1 MEPRI
6 LSILCFLLLS
16 SSTCASGEK
25 EDERHGSVSSKFQ
38 RMHQESGH
46 DQHMDHQAVLG
57 SRKLAEKFDELSPA
71 ESKKRLGVIARK
83 MDADGDGFVTLSEL
97 TDWIYKS
104 MLSLD
109 KEETDERFDDIDA
122 DNNDLITW
130 EEYLL
135 DTFGTDND
143 LPLDPEDQ
151 KLLEE
156 DRKYFR
162 AADLNGD
169 GKLSM
174 EEFSAFQNPEHY
186 PHMHETL
193 IEITLAEKDA
203 NKDGKIDLKEFLGD
217 IAGNADS
224 EWYTVEKDRFKEDYD
239 VDKDGFLDRTEV
251 RQWLIPDLQETAAQE
266 AHHLVSSADKDE
278 DQKLSIQEIVD
289 EHALFVGS
297 EATNFGEHL
306 TDPIHE
312 EL

>member
-1 MEPRI
+1 MGIRVISCFCVLLI
-6 LSILCFLLLS
+6 LVAS
-16 SSTCASGEK
+16 SSSADK
-25 EDERHGSVSSKFQ
+25 EEERHGAVSSKFQ
-38 RMHQESGH
+38 RLHQESGH

-57 SRKLAEKFDELSPA
+57 SRKLAEKFDELSPE
-71 ESKKRLGVIARK
+71 ESKRRLGVIASK
-83 MDADGDGFVTLSEL
+83 MDADADAFVTVNEL

-104 MLSLD
+104 MLALD

-122 DNNDLITW
+122 NNDDFITW
-130 EEYLL
+130 EEYLR
-135 DTFGTDND
+135 DTFGSDSD

-156 DRKYFR
+156 DRNYFK

-174 EEFSAFQNPEHY
+174 EEFSGFQNPEHY
-186 PHMHETL
+186 PHMHATL
-193 IEITLAEKDA
+193 IEVTLAEKDT

-217 IAGNADS
+217 VVGDENS
-224 EWYTVEKDRFKEDYD
+224 EWYTIEKNRFKEDYD

-251 RQWLIPDLQETAAQE
+251 RQWLIPDLRETATHE
-266 AHHLVSSADKDE
+266 AGHLVSSADKDN
-278 DQKLSIQEIVD
+278 DGKLTIQEIVD

-306 TDPIHE
+306 TMHE